1 MQRFASVLLVAV
13 AVAATPA
20 VRASEVSPIG
30 KVVQLISDLQGK
42 VIKEGE
48 EAQKLYA
55 EFSEWCEDRARELGH
70 EIKTGTAEA
79 DSLKAS
85 IATSSA
91 SILEFTSKIDDL
103 ASDIATDE
111 ADLKAATEIRDNEA
125 ADFKAEESELVETIS
140 MLDRATGI
148 LEREMAK
155 GGSSMMQ
162 VKNAQSL
169 ASALS
174 AMVQASVMSSADA
187 QRLTALVQTSNT
199 AADTDAESD
208 VGAPDAT
215 VYESQSGNV
224 VQTLH
229 DMMEKAESQLDS
241 ARKTET
247 KNLQNFEMLKL
258 SLSDEIKFA
267 NKDMA
272 AAKSGLAQSS
282 EAKAIAEGD
291 LETTSKDLQADIE
304 AKADLHQECMSKAE
318 DFESETK
325 SRAEELQAIAKAKQ
339 IIIEATGG
347 AESISYGGASF
358 VQTAAHSR
366 LSSKADLAGFEVV
379 RMVRD
384 LARKHSSQGLMLLA
398 QRMSSAAH
406 SQSVD
411 PFGKIKGL
419 ISDMI
424 EKLSAEAAADATHKT
439 YCDKQ
444 LSETKEKKS
453 EKTTEVEKLSTKID
467 QMTAKSSSLK
477 EEVAALQQALSEL
490 YSSQAQMDKLRSDEN
505 AVYKSSKADMEQ
517 GLSGVQMALKVL
529 NDYYAKD
536 AAHGSASGSSSGI
549 IGLLEVVESDFSKN
563 LAEIVSTE
571 EAVAAAYE
579 QETKDN
585 AVEKTMKE
593 KDVEHKVKESAYLD
607 KESAA
612 LSADRSNVQAELDA
626 ILEYL
631 SKIQAECTEVAGT
644 YADKKARR
652 EAEITGLKAALDTL
666 ESETALV
673 QRHAVHRR
681 FRGSGIIAA

>member
-1 MQRFASVLLVAV
+1 
-13 AVAATPA
+13 
-20 VRASEVSPIG
+20 
-30 KVVQLISDLQGK
+30 
-42 VIKEGE
+42 
-48 EAQKLYA
+48 
-55 EFSEWCEDRARELGH
+55 
-70 EIKTGTAEA
+70 
-79 DSLKAS
+79 
-85 IATSSA
+85 
-91 SILEFTSKIDDL
+91 
-103 ASDIATDE
+103 
-111 ADLKAATEIRDNEA
+111 
-125 ADFKAEESELVETIS
+125 
-140 MLDRATGI
+140 
-148 LEREMAK
+148 
-155 GGSSMMQ
+155 
-162 VKNAQSL
+162 
-169 ASALS
+169 
-174 AMVQASVMSSADA
+174 
-187 QRLTALVQTSNT
+187 
-199 AADTDAESD
+199 
-208 VGAPDAT
+208 
-215 VYESQSGNV
+215 

-247 KNLQNFEMLKL
+247 KNLQNFEMLKE
-258 SLSDEIKFA
+258 SLLDEIKFA

-272 AAKSGLAQSS
+272 AAKNGLAQSS
-282 EAKAIAEGD
+282 EAKATAEGD

-358 VQTAAHSR
+358 VQTAARSR

-406 SQSVD
+406 SQSAD

-424 EKLSAEAAADATHKT
+424 EKLSAEAAADATRKT

-444 LSETKEKKS
+444 LLETNEKKT
-453 EKTTEVEKLSTKID
+453 ERTTEVEKLSTKID

-490 YSSQAQMDKLRSDEN
+490 FSSQAQMDKLRSDEN
-505 AVYKSSKADMEQ
+505 AVYKSSQADMEQ

-529 NDYYAKD
+529 TDYYAKD

-571 EAVAAAYE
+571 EAAAAAYE

-612 LSADRSNVQAELDA
+612 LSVDRSNVQAELDA

-652 EAEITGLKAALDTL
+652 EAEIAGLKAALDTL

-681 FRGSGIIAA
+681 FRGFGIIAA